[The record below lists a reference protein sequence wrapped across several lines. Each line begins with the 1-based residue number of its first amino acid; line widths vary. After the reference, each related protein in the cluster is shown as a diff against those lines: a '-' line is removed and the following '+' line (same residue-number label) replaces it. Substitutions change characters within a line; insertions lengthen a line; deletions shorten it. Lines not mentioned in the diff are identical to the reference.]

1 MKLFFFF
8 LFISIGATAQIGM
21 GQWRMHVPNRTAVDV
36 VVQGNIVYAAY
47 ENGLLEYD
55 IAANETSLWTDV
67 NSLSDINITC
77 LGNYTAQNALFIG
90 YENGNIDKIVDNQV
104 TNIPAIRLAQ
114 VQGNK
119 RINRIVS
126 YQGYVYFAT
135 SFSIV
140 KIDPVKNEVRETFY
154 PTAEGNAIHD
164 IAFKGDTIYALT
176 STKMLRANI
185 NNNALGDPSQ
195 WTTDT
200 RLQELTANAYK
211 DIEIID
217 DNIYVLLQDAAYG
230 NDTVFNVKSALNEIV
245 TNEPFTLEINSLN
258 TSNNRLVVNTEGGI
272 FFYNSD
278 YSKYKSII
286 SYLIGQWISPT
297 NCFTANNV
305 TWFSDKTKGLVKVID
320 DFTISRVTFEGPPK
334 SSFYSM
340 DWFDGKLAVA
350 GGGLSSMFVTFNNA
364 GMYVFEDEQWKL
376 FDTENMNMWKDQDVW
391 DFLSVSIDPTN
402 SERMAVSSYSEIPLS
417 IIDNEAQVTD
427 TFTPLNST
435 LRYTQGGVGWSLV
448 SSVQY
453 DEDGNLWVLNG
464 FTDEPLNVLT
474 TDGNWYSFD
483 LGSAAKNKFTK
494 RMTVD
499 YSGNKWFS
507 IEGVGLYGFNDNG
520 TISNASDDKVLILNS
535 GEMSGALPANSVT
548 AIAVDFDNEIWIGT
562 DNGFAVLYNSESAF
576 DASPGN
582 YNASRIKVE
591 YEGNIEYVLGNTHI
605 TDIEVD
611 GANRKWFATANSG
624 IILLSADGLEII
636 RQFTVE
642 NSPLISNNIID
653 LKIDHKTGE
662 LYIIT
667 DKGLVSYRSDATYED
682 PDYASVVV
690 FPNPAHP
697 DFEGPITIQGIRYD
711 SDVKITDI
719 AGNLVYQTTSNGGT
733 ATWNGKTISGE
744 KVVTGVYLIWTA
756 ANEGKGRK
764 VGKVLVV
771 H

>member
-1 MKLFFFF
+1 MRSLFFF
-8 LFISIGATAQIGM
+8 LFLTVSVHAQIGM

-36 VVQGNIVYAAY
+36 VVQGNIVYSAY

-55 IAANETSLWTDV
+55 IAENETSLWTDV
-67 NSLSDINITC
+67 NSLSDINLTC
-77 LGNYTAQNALFIG
+77 LGNYTPQNALYIG
-90 YENGNIDKIVDNQV
+90 YENGNIDKITDNQV
-104 TNIPAIRLAQ
+104 INIPAIRLAQ

-119 RINRIVS
+119 RINKIVS
-126 YQGYVYFAT
+126 YQGFVYFAT

-140 KIDPVKNEVRETFY
+140 KIDPVKNEVRETYY

-164 IAFKGDTIYALT
+164 IAFKGDSIYALT

-185 NNNALGDPSQ
+185 NNNALGDPAQ

-217 DNIYVLLQDAAYG
+217 DNIYVLLQGTAYG
-230 NDTVFNVKSALNEIV
+230 NDTVFNVKNTITELV
-245 TNEPFTLEINSLN
+245 TNEPFSLEINSLA
-258 TSNNRLVVNTEGGI
+258 TSNNRLVVNAEGAI
-272 FFYNSD
+272 FFYNGD
-278 YSKYKSII
+278 YTKYKTIT
-286 SYLIGQWISPT
+286 SYLLGQWISPT
-297 NCFTANNV
+297 NSFTANGI
-305 TWFSDKTKGLVKVID
+305 TWFSDNTKGLVKVVD
-320 DFTISRVTFEGPPK
+320 DFTISRITFEGPPK

-340 DWFDGKLAVA
+340 DWFDGKLAIA
-350 GGGLSSMFVTFNNA
+350 GGGLSSMFTTFNNA

-376 FDTENMNMWKDQDVW
+376 FDTENMTMWKDQDVW
-391 DFLSVSIDPTN
+391 DFLSVAIDPTN

-417 IIDNEAQVTD
+417 IIDNGSQVTD

-453 DEDGNLWVLNG
+453 DESGNLWALNG

-494 RMTVD
+494 RMVVD

-520 TISNASDDKVLILNS
+520 TISNAADDKVLTLNS
-535 GEMSGALPANSVT
+535 GESSGALPANSVT

-576 DASPGN
+576 TAGPGG

-591 YEGNIEYVLGNTHI
+591 YEGNVEYVLGNTHI

-711 SDVKITDI
+711 SDVKITDV

>member
-1 MKLFFFF
+1 MRSLFFF
-8 LFISIGATAQIGM
+8 LFLTVSVNAQIGM
-21 GQWRMHVPNRTAVDV
+21 GQWRMHVPNRTALDL
-36 VVQGNIVYAAY
+36 VVQGNTVFAAY

-55 IAANETSLWTDV
+55 IEANETSLWTDV
-67 NSLSDINITC
+67 NSLSDIDLTC
-77 LGNYTAQNALFIG
+77 LGNYTPQNALYIG
-90 YENGNIDKIVDNQV
+90 YENGNIDKIVNNQV

-119 RINRIVS
+119 RINRIVP
-126 YQGYVYFAT
+126 YQGFVYFAT

-154 PTAEGNAIHD
+154 PTVEGSAVYD

-185 NNNALGDPSQ
+185 NNNALGDPAQ

-200 RLQELTANAYK
+200 RLQELTANSYK

-217 DNIYVLLQDAAYG
+217 DNIYVLFKGDGYG
-230 NDTVFNVKSALNEIV
+230 SDTVYNVKSSLTELV
-245 TNEPFTLEINSLN
+245 TDEPFTIEINSLN
-258 TSNNRLVVNTEGGI
+258 TSNNRLVVNSEGTI
-272 FFYNSD
+272 YFYNSD
-278 YSKYKSII
+278 YTKYKMI
-286 SYLIGQWISPT
+286 SSFILGQWISPL

-305 TWFSDKTKGLVKVID
+305 TWFADNTKGLVKEVDEFNI
-320 DFTISRVTFEGPPK
+320 TRITFDGPPK

-340 DWFDGKLAVA
+340 DWFDGKLAIA
-350 GGGLSSMFVTFNNA
+350 GGGLSSVFATFNNA
-364 GMYVFEDEQWKL
+364 GMYVFEDEKWDL
-376 FDTENMNMWKDQDVW
+376 YDTENMTLWNGQNVW

-402 SERMAVSSYSEIPLS
+402 SERMAVGSYSEIPLS
-417 IIDNEAQVTD
+417 IIDNGVQVTD
-427 TFTPLNST
+427 TFTPNNST

-453 DEDGNLWVLNG
+453 DGDGNLWALNG
-464 FTDEPLNVLT
+464 YTDEPLNVLT
-474 TDGNWYSFD
+474 KDGNWYSFD
-483 LGSAAKNKFTK
+483 LGSSAKNKFTK
-494 RMTVD
+494 RIVVD
-499 YSGNKWFS
+499 YVGNKWFS
-507 IEGVGLYGFNDNG
+507 IEGVGLVGYNDNG
-520 TISNASDDKVLILNS
+520 TISNAADDKIRSLNS
-535 GEMSGALPANSVT
+535 GEQSGALPSNSVT

-562 DNGFAVLYNSESAF
+562 DNGFAVLYNSESSF
-576 DASPGN
+576 DAGPGD
-582 YNASRIKVE
+582 YNASRIKLE
-591 YEGNIEYVLGNTHI
+591 YEGNVEYVLGNTHI

-662 LYIIT
+662 LFIIT

-682 PDYASVVV
+682 PDYANVVV

-733 ATWNGKTISGE
+733 ATWNGKTINGE